1 MKRNQLRMR
10 MGLIDAQTTN
20 VCAVDMRIQE
30 IRKLV
35 NIIFSAGGIAKVG
48 L

>member
-10 MGLIDAQTTN
+10 MGLIDAQFTN

-35 NIIFSAGGIAKVG
+35 NDDFKGPFH
-48 L
+48 